1 MAEYE
6 MQKLNL
12 PHSEEEPIL
21 FPRLRLQGCIDLD
34 YIARQIADGTT
45 YASSEVEASVK
56 EVARWM
62 AYYMGQG
69 YSVKVDGVG
78 TFTPSLGLREG
89 KERESGQEG
98 AVRRNA
104 ASICVR
110 DIKFRADRELVKA
123 TNRECKLE
131 RSQRKFQ
138 RSSTRYT
145 PQERLALALR
155 YLETHETLSVGDY
168 CALTGLLQ
176 DKAARE
182 LRGWAQDP
190 ESGIATRGRGT
201 HKVYARRR

>member
-6 MQKLNL
+6 MQEFTLADDKKQA
-12 PHSEEEPIL
+12 IL
-21 FPRLRLQGCIDLD
+21 FPRLCLQGCIDLD
-34 YIARQIADGTT
+34 HIARQIADGTT
-45 YASSEVEASVK
+45 YARSEVEASVK

-78 TFTPSLGLREG
+78 TFTPSLGLRKG

-110 DIKFRADRELVKA
+110 GVKFRADRDLVKA

-155 YLETHETLSVGDY
+155 YLETHETLSVSGY
-168 CALTGLLQ
+168 CVLTGLLK

-190 ESGIATRGRGT
+190 ESGIATRGQGT
-201 HKVYARRR
+201 HKVYTRRG

>member
-6 MQKLNL
+6 MQKLNI

-21 FPRLRLQGCIDLD
+21 FPRLRLKGCIDLD

-45 YASSEVEASVK
+45 YARSEVKASV
-56 EVARWM
+56 EELARWM

-78 TFTPSLGLREG
+78 IFTPSLGLREG

-98 AVRRNA
+98 EARRNA
-104 ASICVR
+104 ASICVN
-110 DIKFRADRELVKA
+110 DIKFRADCKLVQE
-123 TNRECKLE
+123 TGRRCRLE

-138 RSSTRYT
+138 HSSTRYT
-145 PQERLALALR
+145 PRERLALALR
-155 YLETHETLSVGDY
+155 YLETHETLSVSDY

-176 DKAARE
+176 GKAAGE
-182 LRGWAQDP
+182 LRDWARDP
-190 ESGIATRGRGT
+190 ESGIAARGRGT